1 MENVHLDVMI
11 DIVYRSYISSEE
23 LNRAWMRFWSNN

>member
-1 MENVHLDVMI
+1 MI

-23 LNRAWMRFWSNN
+23 LNRAWMRFWSNNELRYRKG